1 MNLRLGPII
10 LVAVALLGCREKPP
24 APPAPPRAPA
34 AGAEIALFQIGQS
47 EAAVQTAI
55 AAVPNFRQPDGA
67 ESAALRAGEKVSTLE
82 AQATRPAADRPA
94 AMRFRFEERNLVQAE
109 LTYRAADA
117 AARGA
122 LYDRLLGG
130 VAGAYAKTTNHVGDN
145 GDRSAWLHGPNHM
158 LLVHEARANP
168 RDVTVRMSPPVLR

>member
-1 MNLRLGPII
+1 MNLRLCLIAF
-10 LVAVALLGCREKPP
+10 VAAALLGCREKP
-24 APPAPPRAPA
+24 AASTAREPA
-34 AGAEIALFQIGQS
+34 AGAEIGLFQIGMS
-47 EAAVQTAI
+47 EDAVQDAI
-55 AAVPNFRQPDGA
+55 PAIPNFKRPAGARFLVVAYGDGR
-67 ESAALRAGEKVSTLE
+67 SGLE
-82 AQATRPAADRPA
+82 AKPQRVEEGRPQRI
-94 AMRFRFEERNLVQAE
+94 RFTFEAQQLVQAE

-117 AARGA
+117 AARDA

-130 VAGAYAKTTNHVGDN
+130 VADACAKTTNHVGDN

>member
-1 MNLRLGPII
+1 MNLRLCLIAF
-10 LVAVALLGCREKPP
+10 VAAALLGCREKPAASTARKP
-24 APPAPPRAPA
+24 AP
-34 AGAEIALFQIGQS
+34 GAEIALFQIGMS
-47 EAAVQTAI
+47 EDAVQDAI
-55 AAVPNFRQPDGA
+55 PAIPNFKRPAGAGFVVVGYSDGR
-67 ESAALRAGEKVSTLE
+67 SGLE
-82 AQATRPAADRPA
+82 AKPQRVEEGRPQR
-94 AMRFRFEERNLVQAE
+94 MRFSFEAQQLVQAE

-145 GDRSAWLHGPNHM
+145 GDRSAWLHGSDHM

>member
-1 MNLRLGPII
+1 MNLRLCLIAF
-10 LVAVALLGCREKPP
+10 VAAALLGYREKP
-24 APPAPPRAPA
+24 AASTARKPA
-34 AGAEIALFQIGQS
+34 AGAEIALFQIGMS
-47 EAAVQTAI
+47 EGAVQDAI
-55 AAVPNFRQPDGA
+55 PAIPNFKRPDGA
-67 ESAALRAGEKVSTLE
+67 GFLVVAYGDGHSGLE
-82 AQATRPAADRPA
+82 AKPQRIEEGRPQR
-94 AMRFRFEERNLVQAE
+94 MRFTFEAQQLMQAE

-168 RDVTVRMSPPVLR
+168 RDVTVRMSPPVFR